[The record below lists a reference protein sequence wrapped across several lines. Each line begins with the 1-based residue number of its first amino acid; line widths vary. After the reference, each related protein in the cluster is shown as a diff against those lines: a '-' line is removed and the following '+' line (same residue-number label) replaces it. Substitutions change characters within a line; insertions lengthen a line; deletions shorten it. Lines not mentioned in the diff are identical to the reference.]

1 MGRSPY
7 SHTAL
12 ATLNTLPRS
21 QEPGAR
27 SQEPGARSQEPG
39 ARSVFGLSR
48 PWLVAGSTLIASA
61 LVLSHEEQLERLAIA
76 VPEAVETA
84 VIGGDPC
91 YDRMLDSARFRRRYR
106 AALGV
111 DDHRDLVVLT
121 STWSS
126 NSLLGAGPDLIRRLL
141 AELPI
146 DSFQCALVAHPNI
159 WYGHG
164 PGQLR
169 TWLADCLR
177 AGLILIPPDAGWQA
191 AVLAADLVIG
201 DHGSGATYAAAVGRP
216 VLLASFP
223 EHEVVPGT
231 AVASLGRI
239 APRLQPGRS
248 LRPQVEHAIS
258 GHVPGRY
265 AEVTRLVSAV
275 PGESPQRIR
284 RLCYELMRLP
294 EPTTEP
300 GLRPLSTVGLT
311 PRSAPPAAMLVS
323 GEWLNDMAALRLQ
336 RTPVDTGVLAVDLP
350 AGATTHS
357 VVHHAHP
364 ARALR
369 RTADVVFGMSD
380 DAAGAAGSWLREVLA
395 EHPACALAALVSD
408 RSCQVRSRTG
418 EEAELAA
425 DEPDALDA
433 SVLASVAYLVLDG
446 RLSRI
451 EVEIGGRSHRITVR
465 RPRAVI
471 PRARRSD
478 D

>member
-1 MGRSPY
+1 M
-7 SHTAL
+7 
-12 ATLNTLPRS
+12 
-21 QEPGAR
+21 
-27 SQEPGARSQEPG
+27 
-39 ARSVFGLSR
+39 
-48 PWLVAGSTLIASA
+48 AGSTLIAAA
-61 LVLSHEEQLERLAIA
+61 LVLSHDEQLERLAIA
-76 VPEAVETA
+76 VPEALETA

-106 AALGV
+106 TALGV
-111 DDHRDLVVLT
+111 NDHRQLIVLT

-146 DSFQCALVAHPNI
+146 DSFQCALIAHPNI

-169 TWLADCLR
+169 TWLADCRR

-191 AVLAADLVIG
+191 ALLAADLVIG
-201 DHGSGATYAAAVGRP
+201 DHGSAATYAAALGRP
-216 VLLASFP
+216 VLLATFP
-223 EHEVVPGT
+223 EHDVVPGT
-231 AVASLGRI
+231 AVASLGRS
-239 APRLQPGRS
+239 APRLHPGSS
-248 LRPQVEHAIS
+248 LRTQVEAAIG
-258 GHVPGRY
+258 GHVPERY
-265 AEVTRLVSAV
+265 AEVTRLISAV

-300 GLRPLSTVGLT
+300 GLRPLSVAGLT

-323 GEWLNDMAALRLQ
+323 AEWFNDMTMLRLQ
-336 RTPVDTGVLAVDLP
+336 RTPVDTSVRAVDIP

-357 VVHHAHP
+357 VVHNAHP
-364 ARALR
+364 VRGLR
-369 RTADVVFGMSD
+369 RTADVVFGMND
-380 DAAGAAGSWLREVLA
+380 EAGGDAGSWLREVLA

-408 RSCQVRSRTG
+408 RSCQVRWRTG
-418 EEAELAA
+418 EEAELATA
-425 DEPDALDA
+425 EPDGLDA
-433 SVLASVAYLVLDG
+433 SVLASVAYLAMD
-446 RLSRI
+446 
-451 EVEIGGRSHRITVR
+451 GGRSRIDVEVGGRSRRVTIR
-465 RPRAVI
+465 RPRSVI